1 MERRERTA
9 ALTMAAFLALAAIY
23 FIPGSLLGKLL
34 PAAAVKY
41 RIIGPLAVLTLAGAA
56 LLPWQ
61 MTLAMA
67 FSLAGD
73 FSGAYGSFLFQMGFF
88 AMAHV
93 MLIIYFACR
102 IRQNVRIGARPG
114 KAWSAVAALIAAGL
128 AAFALSS
135 IIPHAPAGVIRTGCT
150 VYALLICSMFCMSM
164 LTRHTVTAAG
174 AALFLFSDMILSW
187 NKFVSPVE
195 YSRWMI
201 MVPYYAGQLLIWLG
215 AFSHA
220 AELRTS
226 SKNI

>member
-9 ALTMAAFLALAAIY
+9 ALTTAAFLALAAIY
-23 FIPGSLLGKLL
+23 FIPGTALGKLL

-88 AMAHV
+88 ALAHV
-93 MLIIYFACR
+93 MLIIYFSCR
-102 IRQNVRIGARPG
+102 LRQNVMTGAGPG
-114 KAWSAVAALIAAGL
+114 KAWSAAAVFIAAGL
-128 AAFALSS
+128 AAFALSA
-135 IIPHAPAGVIRTGCT
+135 IIPHAPAGAIRTGCSI
-150 VYALLICSMFCMSM
+150 YALLICSMFCLSM
-164 LTRHTVTAAG
+164 LTRHPVTAAG
-174 AALFLFSDMILSW
+174 AALFLFSDTVLSW

-201 MVPYYAGQLLIWLG
+201 MVPYYSGQLLIWLG
-215 AFSHA
+215 AVSYEA
-220 AELRTS
+220 RLRTS
-226 SKNI
+226 SKQ